1 MSDYRLT
8 LAAEMDLADILEY
21 GEVHF
26 GIVAAFEFY
35 EGLMRLFPKIVDNPS
50 QFARIDQV
58 RKGYRRAIYQT
69 YSVYFIERDNFI
81 EITRV
86 IRKYPIKIWGN
97 WLTTIGSLH
106 PKPDIE

>member
-21 GEVHF
+21 GEAHF
-26 GIVAAFEFY
+26 GTSVALEFY
-35 EGLMRLFPKIVDNPS
+35 EGLLSVFPKIVNNPA
-50 QFARIDQV
+50 QFSRIDEV

-69 YSVYFIERDNFI
+69 YSIYFIERENFI

-86 IRKYPIKIWGN
+86 IRKYPVK
-97 WLTTIGSLH
+97 L
-106 PKPDIE
+106 

>member
-1 MSDYRLT
+1 MSEYRLT

-26 GIVAAFEFY
+26 GTEAALGFY
-35 EGLMRLFPKIVDNPS
+35 EGLLSLIRKIVNNPA
-50 QFARIDQV
+50 QFARIDEV

-69 YSVYFIERDNFI
+69 YSVYFIERENFI

-86 IRKYPIKIWGN
+86 IRKYPIK
-97 WLTTIGSLH
+97 L
-106 PKPDIE
+106 

>member
-8 LAAEMDLADILEY
+8 LAAEIDLADILEY

-26 GIVAAFEFY
+26 GAEAALRFY
-35 EGLMRLFPKIVDNPS
+35 EGLLSLFPKIVNNPT

-58 RKGYRRAIYQT
+58 RKEYRRAIYQT
-69 YSVYFIERDNFI
+69 YSIYFIERDNFI

-86 IRKYPIKIWGN
+86 IRKYPIKI
-97 WLTTIGSLH
+97 
-106 PKPDIE
+106 

>member
-8 LAAEMDLADILEY
+8 LAAEKDLADILEY

-26 GIVAAFEFY
+26 GTQSALKFY
-35 EGLMRLFPKIVDNPS
+35 EGLLSVFPKIVNNPA
-50 QFARIDQV
+50 QFALIDEV

-69 YSVYFIERDNFI
+69 YSIYFIERENFI

-86 IRKYPIKIWGN
+86 IRKYPVK
-97 WLTTIGSLH
+97 L
-106 PKPDIE
+106 